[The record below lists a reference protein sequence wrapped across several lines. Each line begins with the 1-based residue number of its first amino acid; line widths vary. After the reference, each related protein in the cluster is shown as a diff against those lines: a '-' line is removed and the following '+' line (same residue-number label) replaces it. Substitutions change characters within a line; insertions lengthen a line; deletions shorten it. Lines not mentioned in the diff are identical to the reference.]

1 MYGICLSG
9 FALGT
14 SSDAS
19 DASDTSDVDV
29 SLCLPEYAV
38 FDRQVENEIKRKARH
53 KH

>member
-14 SSDAS
+14 SS